1 VKSLAAAL
9 AFLALAAP
17 AQAQTVDSIAFTD
30 WTSFP
35 LTPATPGTASGT
47 LLGHPVT
54 LSGDALNGQAGWTFP
69 APAFTPALAQ
79 SDEIQLFGAQP
90 ANHYTLSFGA
100 PVTNPVLDLDSLG
113 STVTFP
119 AGTQVVRVSGDPGF
133 VVAGN
138 QVSGS
143 GSPDPGG
150 TVRLV
155 GTFSQLA
162 LTVANPSVSDGVPSQ
177 VGAPVPAATPVPTV
191 SPTPTPTAD
200 GLPADQPPKAGVR
213 VSAAPVSGDVTV
225 KLPGGAEFLPLDDAA
240 SLPLGAVVDAR
251 AGALTIRTTS
261 GSAKVAA
268 GIFTIRQ
275 AAGRKATAALV
286 LKTPPGQGDAC
297 AGTVHKGVVRQLAV
311 TTTKGVVRTVAAKS
325 AVTGRNASWTV
336 ADRCDGTLT
345 RVRKGRVA
353 VTARHRT
360 KTVRAG
366 HSLLIRARLFRARQH
381 G

>member
-1 VKSLAAAL
+1 MKSLVAAL
-9 AFLALAAP
+9 AFLVLAAP
-17 AQAQTVDSIAFTD
+17 AQAQTVDGIAFTD

-35 LTPATPGTASGT
+35 TTPATPTASGT

-54 LSGDALNGQAGWTFP
+54 LSGDELNGQAGWTFP

-79 SDEIQLFGAQP
+79 SDEIQLFGGQP

-119 AGTQVVRVSGDPGF
+119 AGTQVVRVSGDPAF

-177 VGAPVPAATPVPTV
+177 VGAPVPAATPTPTA
-191 SPTPTPTAD
+191 SPTPTPTTN
-200 GLPADQPPKAGVR
+200 GLPADQPPKAGVS

-225 KLPGGAEFLPLDDAA
+225 KLPGGTEFLPLDDAA
-240 SLPLGAVVDAR
+240 SLPLGSIVDAR

-286 LKTPPGQGDAC
+286 LKTPPGQQQAC
-297 AGTVHKGVVRQLAV
+297 ARVHKGVVRQLVV
-311 TTTKGVVRTVAAKS
+311 TTTKGVVRTVAAKGVVS
-325 AVTGRNASWTV
+325 GRNASWTV

-353 VTARHRT
+353 VAAGHRT

-366 HSLLIRARLFRARQH
+366 HSLLIPARLFRARQH